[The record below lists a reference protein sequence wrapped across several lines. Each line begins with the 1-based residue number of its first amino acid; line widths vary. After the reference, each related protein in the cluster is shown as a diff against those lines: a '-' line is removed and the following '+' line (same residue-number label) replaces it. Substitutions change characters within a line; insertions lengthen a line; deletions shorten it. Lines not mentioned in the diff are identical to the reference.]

1 MNIYGQETRPANR
14 KVTYESEIQSAEE
27 IGHNYTIDPSLP
39 VGTIRKTASGSIGYK
54 ARLWKIV
61 TVDGVEQSR
70 KVYNNSSYRM
80 LCEEDAVGVA
90 SADPGRT
97 QRMIEAVRSKNQA
110 TVESTAQALA
120 AEEGVEF
127 KLPYTEK
134 SELAK
139 QAEAQAQAQAQ
150 AQP

>member
-1 MNIYGQETRPANR
+1 
-14 KVTYESEIQSAEE
+14 
-27 IGHNYTIDPSLP
+27 
-39 VGTIRKTASGSIGYK
+39 
-54 ARLWKIV
+54 
-61 TVDGVEQSR
+61 
-70 KVYNNSSYRM
+70 M

-139 QAEAQAQAQAQ
+139 QAEAQAQAQPQ